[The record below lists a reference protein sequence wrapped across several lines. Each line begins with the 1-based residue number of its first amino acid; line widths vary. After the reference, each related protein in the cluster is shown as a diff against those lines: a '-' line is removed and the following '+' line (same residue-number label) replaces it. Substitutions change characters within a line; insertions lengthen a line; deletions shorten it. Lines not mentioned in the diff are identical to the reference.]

1 MNTLKII
8 RNTLLVFLM
17 LLALFFLLISVVAG
31 SDTAFRMV

>member
-1 MNTLKII
+1 MKTLKII

-31 SDTAFRMV
+31 PDTAFRMV